1 MFFTPKVA
9 QHLGELQS
17 AILTQLIYCT
27 CSHICNQQVIVYH
40 HSHSQ
45 GFFWDQMHTCGTTRS
60 EQQCFAELHF
70 KLCHFGC
77 HCFAFVYNL
86 IVSFYLAHW
95 FASQWPKTIWHHGIG
110 GTFKWSRKKS
120 TMTEKKILK
129 IAFYFN
135 SARTGQN
142 GCLLFHET
150 VNVNDSIKWIN
161 KLTWW
166 QSELLL
172 LPLESIFSHPALS
185 WKWLPLSHTEWETAR
200 LSR

>member
-1 MFFTPKVA
+1 MTAKCPEMFFTPKVA

-27 CSHICNQQVIVYH
+27 CSHICNQEVIVYH

-70 KLCHFGC
+70 KRCHFGC

-120 TMTEKKILK
+120 TMTGKKKKNLQ
-129 IAFYFN
+129 N
-135 SARTGQN
+135 SEN
-142 GCLLFHET
+142 CLLLRFCSYWT
-150 VNVNDSIKWIN
+150 KRVSFI
-161 KLTWW
+161 
-166 QSELLL
+166 
-172 LPLESIFSHPALS
+172 S
-185 WKWLPLSHTEWETAR
+185 WNREC
-200 LSR
+200 